1 MSRRK
6 PDRRTLEAQLSDAIA
21 ARNAVEAGIEDVEL
35 LHHLGQAYGCFAP
48 RKLDRANALYEQ
60 ALQLIWRHEGEAS
73 VRAMPILASW
83 LDCARARR
91 SPLGDAEQAMLDR
104 SIQAMRRRAEALLRD
119 VEPRILS
126 GDPESRPLYPVAY
139 TLLYVM
145 GEEQRAL
152 RLLHTTTPG
161 LPLAAAQPTLT
172 PLQSEWRVA
181 SFSAERGFGRVRSDD
196 TGEEA
201 RFDVEVWWPGDP
213 VVCRAMQDSEQ
224 RRHLLLPRVGEP
236 VDVEWAI
243 SRRGDRVPSAVRRL
257 EQAVEVGVRLPF
269 RAWFARLAAQ
279 VPALGGWNDARWQ
292 DFDVLDLSEAI
303 DSDESHPPE
312 AHMAV
317 LATVRES
324 IADAPAGDL
333 AWLSLDEAP
342 GAIAV
347 EATWG
352 DGQVFLLLPDTLVQR
367 LVAQGL
373 IVPVAAE

>member
-6 PDRRTLEAQLSDAIA
+6 PDRRTLEAQLADALTS
-21 ARNAVEAGIEDVEL
+21 RNAAEPGIEDVEL
-35 LHHLGQAYGCFAP
+35 LHQLGQAYGCFAP

-60 ALQLIWRHEGEAS
+60 ALQLIWRHEGDAS
-73 VRAMPILASW
+73 LRAMPILASW
-83 LDCARARR
+83 LDCARARHSR
-91 SPLGDAEQAMLDR
+91 LDDAEQAMLDR
-104 SIQAMRRRAEALLRD
+104 SVAVMRRRAEALLRD
-119 VEPRILS
+119 VEPRILG

-139 TLLYVM
+139 SLLYVM

-152 RLLHTTTPG
+152 RLLHTTTPS
-161 LPLAAAQPTLT
+161 LPSATAQP
-172 PLQSEWRVA
+172 PQSEWRVA
-181 SFSAERGFGRVRSDD
+181 SFSAERGFGRVRSDE
-196 TGEEA
+196 TGEDA

-213 VVCRAMQDSEQ
+213 AVCRALQDSEQ

-243 SRRGDRVPSAVRRL
+243 SRRGDRVPGAVRRL
-257 EQAVEVGVRLPF
+257 EQPVEVGVQLTF

-279 VPALGGWNDARWQ
+279 VPALGGWSDARWQ
-292 DFDVLDLSEAI
+292 DFDVMDLSEAI
-303 DSDESHPPE
+303 DSDEPRPPE

-324 IADAPAGDL
+324 IADAPAGEL

-347 EATWG
+347 EAAWG
-352 DGQVFLLLPDTLVQR
+352 DGQVFLLLPATLVQR
-367 LVAQGL
+367 LVTEGL
-373 IVPVAAE
+373 IVPAVVG